1 VRDLEETHG
10 KRRDT
15 VWASLNRAPLAHA
28 LRPLCALADA
38 TDAAV
43 GGDAPEVVSEAYRQE
58 GWRADAA
65 ALDALGS
72 AREPRNAEAV
82 RGLALN
88 LLQQE
93 KNSSV
98 GVKNSRLRAGWN
110 EDYLLKVLQQI

>member
-72 AREPRNAEAV
+72 AREPRNAEASAAWHSP
-82 RGLALN
+82 LAAR
-88 LLQQE
+88 
-93 KNSSV
+93 KNQF
-98 GVKNSRLRAGWN
+98 GGRQKQPAQSRV
-110 EDYLLKVLQQI
+110 E